1 MSFIT
6 RPKNELD
13 KIRQND
19 TYEGLDIGKFIMA
32 QHYDTDV
39 LIIGGGLVGGLTAAA
54 LARGGV
60 DVVVVDA
67 DDPETLLNADYD
79 GRCSAIAR
87 SVYNAFVALDLWDH
101 MEPEAGII
109 EDIRVTDG
117 KSPLF
122 LHFDSL
128 DLVGVPFG
136 YMLENRTIRKALLK
150 TLPEMDRATYLAP
163 KRVTKLDRSP
173 SEVNA
178 CLDDDTTIKAKLVI
192 GADGR
197 GSWVRRSAN
206 IDVTKWS
213 YDQTAIVCTVESEK
227 PHLNVAQ
234 EHFRS
239 TGPFAILPMPGHR
252 SSIVWTET
260 SRTAPVLIGLN
271 DEDFQAELA
280 ERFGDYLG
288 EVKVVGPRWSYPLTL
303 QFAKRSIDQRLA
315 LVGDASH
322 GMHPVAGQ
330 GFNMG
335 ARDACALAELII
347 QTKQLGL
354 DIGAG
359 RVLDDYD
366 RWRHFD
372 NHLMLAS
379 TDAIVKLFSNNIAPI
394 RFARDVGL
402 AIVDQLPFAKKFFTK
417 SAMGLVGELPEIMKE
432 REAS

>member
-1 MSFIT
+1 MSQQL
-6 RPKNELD
+6 E
-13 KIRQND
+13 
-19 TYEGLDIGKFIMA
+19 
-32 QHYDTDV
+32 TDV
-39 LIIGGGLVGGLTAAA
+39 LIVGGGLVGGLTACA

-67 DDPETLLNADYD
+67 DDPETLLQAQYD

-87 SVYNAFVALDLWDH
+87 SVHNAFVELGLWDH
-101 MEPEAGII
+101 MKDEAGVI

-136 YMLENRTIRKALLK
+136 YMLENRVVRKALLEVVPK
-150 TLPEMDRATYLAP
+150 MEHATYLAP
-163 KRVTKLDRSP
+163 RRVETLVRDASKVVARLSDG
-173 SEVNA
+173 
-178 CLDDDTTIKAKLVI
+178 TTVQAKLVV

-197 GSWVRRSAN
+197 GSWVRRQAN
-206 IDVTKWS
+206 IDLTKWS
-213 YDQTAIVCTVESEK
+213 YDQTAIVTTVESEK

-234 EHFRS
+234 EHFRPS
-239 TGPFAILPMPGHR
+239 GPFAILPMPGHR

-260 SRTAPVLIGLN
+260 SRNAPLMMGLS
-271 DEDFQAELA
+271 DADFQAELA

-288 EVKVVGPRWSYPLTL
+288 EVRVVGPRWSYPLTL
-303 QFAKRSIDQRLA
+303 QFAKRSIDQRLV

-335 ARDACALAELII
+335 ARDACALAELVIK
-347 QTKQLGL
+347 TKKLGL
-354 DIGAG
+354 DVGAG

-372 NHLMLAS
+372 NHVMLAS
-379 TDAIVKLFSNNIAPI
+379 TDALVKLFSTNNGPV
-394 RFARDVGL
+394 RFVRDVGL
-402 AIVDQLPFAKKFFTK
+402 ALVDQLPFAKKFFTR

-432 REAS
+432 REGA

>member
-1 MSFIT
+1 MS
-6 RPKNELD
+6 KHLD
-13 KIRQND
+13 
-19 TYEGLDIGKFIMA
+19 TE
-32 QHYDTDV
+32 V
-39 LIIGGGLVGGLTAAA
+39 LIIGGGLVGGLTACA

-67 DDPETLLNADYD
+67 EDPKTFLNAKFD

-87 SVYNAFVALDLWDH
+87 SVHNAFVALDLWQH
-101 MEPEAGII
+101 MEPEAGVI

-136 YMLENRTIRKALLK
+136 YMLENRTVRQALLK
-150 TLPEMDRATYLAP
+150 IVPDMEHATYLAP
-163 KRVTKLDRSP
+163 MRVANLERTASD
-173 SEVNA
+173 VNA
-178 CLDDDTTIKAKLVI
+178 TLSDGTTVTAKLVI

-197 GSWVRRSAN
+197 GSWVRRHAN

-227 PHLNVAQ
+227 PHLSVAQ
-234 EHFRS
+234 EHFLPN
-239 TGPFAILPMPGHR
+239 GPFAILPMPGHR
-252 SSIVWTET
+252 SSIVWTES
-260 SRTAPVLIGLN
+260 SRNAPVMVGLS
-271 DEDFQAELA
+271 DEDFHAELS

-288 EVKVVGPRWSYPLTL
+288 DIKVVGPRWSYPLTL

-335 ARDACALAELII
+335 ARDACAIAELII
-347 QTKQLGL
+347 ATKKLGL

-359 RVLDDYD
+359 RVLEDYD
-366 RWRHFD
+366 RWRNFD

-379 TDAIVKLFSNNIAPI
+379 TDAIVKLFSNNVAPV
-394 RFARDVGL
+394 RMLRDVGL
-402 AIVDQLPFAKKFFTK
+402 AVVNQLPFAKKFFTK

>member
-1 MSFIT
+1 M
-6 RPKNELD
+6 PQ
-13 KIRQND
+13 KI
-19 TYEGLDIGKFIMA
+19 K
-32 QHYDTDV
+32 TDV
-39 LIIGGGLVGGLTAAA
+39 LIIGGGLVGGMTACA

-60 DVVVVDA
+60 DVIVVDA
-67 DDPETLLNADYD
+67 DDPETLLKAEYD

-87 SVYNAFVALDLWDH
+87 SVHNAFVALGLWEH
-101 MEPEAGII
+101 MAPEAGII

-117 KSPLF
+117 ASPLF

-136 YMLENRTIRKALLK
+136 YMLENRTVRKAILK
-150 TLPEMDRATYLAP
+150 VVPEMDHATYLAP
-163 KRVTKLDRSP
+163 KRVQHIERNA

-178 CLDDDTTIKAKLVI
+178 TLDDGTEINAKLVI

-206 IDVTKWS
+206 IDITKWS
-213 YDQTAIVCTVESEK
+213 YEQTAIVCTVESEK

-234 EHFRS
+234 EHFLPS
-239 TGPFAILPMPGHR
+239 GPFAILPMQDKR
-252 SSIVWTET
+252 SSIVWTEST
-260 SRTAPVLIGLN
+260 RNAPVMMKLS
-271 DEDFQAELA
+271 DEDFQAELT
-280 ERFGDYLG
+280 ERFGNYLG
-288 EVKVVGPRWSYPLTL
+288 EVKVEGPRWSYPLTL
-303 QFAKRSIDQRLA
+303 QFAKRSIDQRLV

-335 ARDACALAELII
+335 ARDACAIAELII

-354 DIGAG
+354 DVGAG
-359 RVLDDYD
+359 RVLEDYD

-379 TDAIVKLFSNNIAPI
+379 TDAIVKLFSNNSSPI
-394 RFARDVGL
+394 RFARDAGL
-402 AIVDQLPFAKKFFTK
+402 AIVEQLPFAKKFFTK

>member
-1 MSFIT
+1 MS
-6 RPKNELD
+6 
-13 KIRQND
+13 
-19 TYEGLDIGKFIMA
+19 
-32 QHYDTDV
+32 QHLKTDV
-39 LIIGGGLVGGLTAAA
+39 LIVGGGLVGGLAACA

-67 DDPETLLNADYD
+67 DDPKTLLNAQYD

-87 SVYNAFVALDLWDH
+87 SVHNAFVALDLWKH
-101 MEPEAGII
+101 MEAEAGVI

-117 KSPLF
+117 QSPLF

-136 YMLENRTIRKALLK
+136 YMLENRTVRNALLK
-150 TLPEMDRATYLAP
+150 VVPEMDHATYLAP
-163 KRVTKLDRSP
+163 MRVEKLERSATKVDAVLSDG
-173 SEVNA
+173 
-178 CLDDDTTIKAKLVI
+178 TTVEAKLVV

-206 IDVTKWS
+206 IDLTKWS
-213 YDQTAIVCTVESEK
+213 YDQTAIVTTVETEK

-234 EHFRS
+234 EHFRPS
-239 TGPFAILPMPGHR
+239 GPFAILPMPGHR
-252 SSIVWTET
+252 ASIVWTET
-260 SRTAPVLIGLN
+260 SRNAPVMMGLSE
-271 DEDFQAELA
+271 EDFQAELA
-280 ERFGDYLG
+280 ERFSDYLG

-303 QFAKRSIDQRLA
+303 QFAKRSIDQRLV

-347 QTKQLGL
+347 ETKKLGL

-379 TDAIVKLFSNNIAPI
+379 TDALVKLFSNNIGPV
-394 RFARDVGL
+394 RFVRDVGL
-402 AIVDQLPFAKKFFTK
+402 ALVEQMPFAKKFFTR
-417 SAMGLVGELPEIMKE
+417 SAMGLVGELPKIMQE
-432 REAS
+432 REAG

>member
-1 MSFIT
+1 MT
-6 RPKNELD
+6 
-13 KIRQND
+13 
-19 TYEGLDIGKFIMA
+19 

-39 LIIGGGLVGGLTAAA
+39 LIIGGGLVGGMTACA

-67 DDPETLLNADYD
+67 DDPETLLKAEYD

-87 SVYNAFVALDLWDH
+87 SVYNAFVSLGLWDH

-117 KSPLF
+117 TSPLF

-128 DLVGVPFG
+128 DLTGVPFG
-136 YMLENRTIRKALLK
+136 YMLENRTVRKAILK
-150 TLPEMDRATYLAP
+150 VVPDMDHATYLAP
-163 KRVTKLDRSP
+163 KRVEKLERSA

-178 CLDDDTTIKAKLVI
+178 KLNDGIEIKAKLVI

-206 IDVTKWS
+206 IDITKWS
-213 YDQTAIVCTVESEK
+213 YDQTAIVCTVQSEK

-234 EHFRS
+234 EHFLPN
-239 TGPFAILPMPGHR
+239 GPFAILPMQGTR
-252 SSIVWTET
+252 SSIVWTEST
-260 SRTAPVLIGLN
+260 RNAPMMMKLS
-271 DEDFQAELA
+271 DEDFQAELS

-288 EVKVVGPRWSYPLTL
+288 EVKVEGPRWSYPLTL
-303 QFAKRSIDQRLA
+303 QFAKRSIDTRLA

-335 ARDACALAELII
+335 ARDACAIAELII
-347 QTKQLGL
+347 ETKKLGL
-354 DIGAG
+354 DVGAG
-359 RVLDDYD
+359 RVLEDYD

-379 TDAIVKLFSNNIAPI
+379 TDAIVKLFSNNSTPL
-394 RFARDVGL
+394 RLARDIGL
-402 AIVDQLPFAKKFFTK
+402 TVVDQIPFAKKFFTK

>member
-1 MSFIT
+1 MS
-6 RPKNELD
+6 
-13 KIRQND
+13 
-19 TYEGLDIGKFIMA
+19 
-32 QHYDTDV
+32 QHLKTDV
-39 LIIGGGLVGGLTAAA
+39 LIVGGGLVGGLAACA

-67 DDPETLLNADYD
+67 DDPKTLLNAQYD

-87 SVYNAFVALDLWDH
+87 SVHNAFVALGLWEH
-101 MEPEAGII
+101 MESEAGVI

-117 KSPLF
+117 QSPLF

-136 YMLENRTIRKALLK
+136 YMLENRTVRNALLK
-150 TLPEMDRATYLAP
+150 VVPKLDHATYLAP
-163 KRVTKLDRSP
+163 VRVEKLERSAAKVDAVL
-173 SEVNA
+173 S
-178 CLDDDTTIKAKLVI
+178 DGTTVEAKLVV

-206 IDVTKWS
+206 IDLTKWS
-213 YDQTAIVCTVESEK
+213 YDQTAIVTTVETEK

-234 EHFRS
+234 EHFLPS
-239 TGPFAILPMPGHR
+239 GPFAILPMPGHR

-260 SRTAPVLIGLN
+260 SRNAPVMMGLN
-271 DEDFQAELA
+271 EEAFQAELA
-280 ERFGDYLG
+280 ERFSDYLG

-303 QFAKRSIDQRLA
+303 QFAKRSIDQRLV

-347 QTKQLGL
+347 ETKKLGL

-379 TDAIVKLFSNNIAPI
+379 TDALVKLFSNNIGPV
-394 RFARDVGL
+394 RFVRDVGL
-402 AIVDQLPFAKKFFTK
+402 ALVEQLPFAKKFFTR
-417 SAMGLVGELPEIMKE
+417 SAMGLVGELPQIMQE
-432 REAS
+432 REAG

>member
-1 MSFIT
+1 MSGH
-6 RPKNELD
+6 L
-13 KIRQND
+13 
-19 TYEGLDIGKFIMA
+19 
-32 QHYDTDV
+32 DTDV
-39 LIIGGGLVGGLTAAA
+39 LIIGGGLVGGLTACA
-54 LARGGV
+54 LAQGGV
-60 DVVVVDA
+60 NVVCVDA
-67 DDPETLLNADYD
+67 EDPDKLLNAGFD

-87 SVYNAFVALDLWDH
+87 SVHNAFVALGLWEH

-128 DLVGVPFG
+128 DLTGVPFG
-136 YMLENRTIRKALLK
+136 YMLENRVIRRTLLEVVPK
-150 TLPEMDRATYLAP
+150 MEHATYLAP
-163 KRVTKLDRSP
+163 MRVQSLERSAT
-173 SEVNA
+173 EVNA
-178 CLDDDTTIKAKLVI
+178 TLSDGTTVKAKLVI

-197 GSWVRRSAN
+197 GSWVRRHAS
-206 IDVTKWS
+206 IDVTRWS
-213 YDQTAIVCTVESEK
+213 YDQTAIVCTVETELD
-227 PHLNVAQ
+227 HQNVAQ

-239 TGPFAILPMPGHR
+239 TGPFAILPMPNKR
-252 SSIVWTET
+252 SSIVWTES
-260 SRTAPVLIGLN
+260 SRNAPVMMDLS
-271 DEDFQAELA
+271 DEDFHAELA
-280 ERFGDYLG
+280 ERFTDFLG
-288 EVKVVGPRWSYPLTL
+288 EIKVVGPRWSYPLTL

-335 ARDACALAELII
+335 ARDACAIAELII
-347 QTKQLGL
+347 QTKALGL

-359 RVLDDYD
+359 RVLEDYD

-379 TDAIVKLFSNNIAPI
+379 TDAIVKLFSNNQGPI
-394 RFARDVGL
+394 RFIRDAGL
-402 AIVDQLPFAKKFFTK
+402 AMVEQLPFAKKFFTK

>member
-1 MSFIT
+1 MTKHI
-6 RPKNELD
+6 
-13 KIRQND
+13 
-19 TYEGLDIGKFIMA
+19 
-32 QHYDTDV
+32 DTDV
-39 LIIGGGLVGGLTAAA
+39 LIIGGGLVGGLTACA

-67 DDPETLLNADYD
+67 DDPETLLHAKYD

-87 SVYNAFVALDLWDH
+87 SVHNAFVALGLWEH
-101 MEPEAGII
+101 MEPEAGVI

-136 YMLENRTIRKALLK
+136 YMLENRTVRKALLK
-150 TLPEMDRATYLAP
+150 VVPEMDHATYLAP
-163 KRVTKLDRSP
+163 MRIQSVERTA

-178 CLDDDTTIKAKLVI
+178 TLSDGTTVKSKLVI

-197 GSWVRRSAN
+197 GSWLRRSAN

-234 EHFRS
+234 EHFRAS
-239 TGPFAILPMPGHR
+239 GPFAILPMPGHR

-260 SRTAPVLIGLN
+260 TRNAPVMMGLS
-271 DEDFQAELA
+271 DEDFHAELS

-288 EVKVVGPRWSYPLTL
+288 EIKVVGPRWSYPLTL

-335 ARDACALAELII
+335 ARDACAIAELII

-359 RVLDDYD
+359 RVLEDYD

-379 TDAIVKLFSNNIAPI
+379 TDAIVKLFSNNNGPI

-402 AIVDQLPFAKKFFTK
+402 AVVEQLPFAKKFFTR

>member
-1 MSFIT
+1 
-6 RPKNELD
+6 
-13 KIRQND
+13 
-19 TYEGLDIGKFIMA
+19 MA
-32 QHYDTDV
+32 QHLDTDV

-54 LARGGV
+54 LARAGV
-60 DVVVVDA
+60 DVIVVDA
-67 DDPETLLNADYD
+67 DDPETLLNAKYD

-87 SVYNAFVALDLWDH
+87 SVHNAFVALDLWDL
-101 MEPEAGII
+101 MESEAGII

-150 TLPEMDRATYLAP
+150 TLPEMDHATYLAP
-163 KRVTKLDRSP
+163 KRVTKLDRSA

-178 CLDDDTTIKAKLVI
+178 TLDDETSIKAKLVI

-197 GSWVRRSAN
+197 GSWVRKSAN
-206 IDVTKWS
+206 IDITKWS

-271 DEDFQAELA
+271 EDDFQAELS

-288 EVKVVGPRWSYPLTL
+288 DIKVVGPRWSYPLTL

-335 ARDACALAELII
+335 ARDACAIAELVI

-359 RVLDDYD
+359 RVLEDYD

-379 TDAIVKLFSNNIAPI
+379 TDAIVKLFSNNVAPI

>member
-1 MSFIT
+1 MS
-6 RPKNELD
+6 
-13 KIRQND
+13 
-19 TYEGLDIGKFIMA
+19 
-32 QHYDTDV
+32 QHLKTDV
-39 LIIGGGLVGGLTAAA
+39 LIVGGGLVGGLAACT
-54 LARGGV
+54 LAHGGV

-67 DDPETLLNADYD
+67 DDPETLLTAQYD

-87 SVYNAFVALDLWDH
+87 SVHNAFVTLGLWEH
-101 MEPEAGII
+101 MEPEAGVI

-136 YMLENRTIRKALLK
+136 YMLENRTVRKALLK
-150 TLPEMDRATYLAP
+150 VVPQMDRATYLAP
-163 KRVTKLDRSP
+163 MRVQKLERSAARVDAVL
-173 SEVNA
+173 S
-178 CLDDDTTIKAKLVI
+178 DGTTVEAKLVV

-206 IDVTKWS
+206 IDLTKWS
-213 YDQTAIVCTVESEK
+213 YDQTAIVTTVETEK

-234 EHFRS
+234 EHFLPS
-239 TGPFAILPMPGHR
+239 GPFAILPMPGHR
-252 SSIVWTET
+252 ASIVWTET
-260 SRTAPVLIGLN
+260 SRNAPVMMGLSE
-271 DEDFQAELA
+271 EDFQAELA

-288 EVKVVGPRWSYPLTL
+288 DVKVAGPRWSYPLTL
-303 QFAKRSIDQRLA
+303 QFAKRSIGQRLV

-335 ARDACALAELII
+335 ARDACALAELVIE
-347 QTKQLGL
+347 TKKLGL

-379 TDAIVKLFSNNIAPI
+379 TDALVKLFSNNSAPV
-394 RFARDVGL
+394 RFVRDVGL
-402 AIVDQLPFAKKFFTK
+402 ALVDQLPFAKKFFTR
-417 SAMGLVGELPEIMKE
+417 SAMGLVGELPRIMQE
-432 REAS
+432 REAG